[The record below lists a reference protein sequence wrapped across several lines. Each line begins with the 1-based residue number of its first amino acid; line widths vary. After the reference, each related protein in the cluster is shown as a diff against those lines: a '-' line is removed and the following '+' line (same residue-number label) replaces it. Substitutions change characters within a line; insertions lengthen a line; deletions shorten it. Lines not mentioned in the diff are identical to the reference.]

1 VAKQG
6 KINHNNLRKKL
17 VAKYAA
23 KRAELKRI
31 CKDPLSPD
39 AERELARRALEKLP
53 RNSNPNRVRNR
64 CALTGRSR
72 AYYRKF
78 GLSRIALREL
88 AHKGELPGVT
98 KSSW

>member
-1 VAKQG
+1 MARKC
-6 KINHNNLRKKL
+6 KIEKNEQRKKL

-23 KRAELKRI
+23 KRAELKAI
-31 CKDPLSPD
+31 ISNPSSTWE
-39 AERELARRALEKLP
+39 EREAAQSKLQKLP
-53 RNSNPNRVRNR
+53 RDASPIRVRNR
-64 CALTGRSR
+64 CNLTGRSR

-88 AHKGELPGVT
+88 AHSGELPGVT